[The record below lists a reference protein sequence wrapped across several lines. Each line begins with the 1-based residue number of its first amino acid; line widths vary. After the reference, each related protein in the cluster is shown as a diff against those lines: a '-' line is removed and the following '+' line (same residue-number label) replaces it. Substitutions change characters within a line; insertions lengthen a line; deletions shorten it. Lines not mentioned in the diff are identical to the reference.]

1 MDFIGVLIFVV
12 VVILSIASK
21 AQEARKAEQREREK
35 AERQPQQLSGKASQ
49 QIHGRG
55 ETMTATAKRGAVPPP
70 PPPQRP
76 RREPRP
82 VEQEL
87 METLFGVKSDKEETA
102 APPQVERSV
111 QQTVQRVRE
120 AREAQPSSLRSG
132 SRATPEDVRRKQE
145 QVRKKQGASR
155 QKQEAAR
162 RHAHDQEKRARQKQR
177 KRGRQ
182 REQSL
187 HDHPYKDPPRVAPVA
202 RKSFLFNNARD
213 VQRAVIYAEILGPPK
228 STREEPTWF

>member
-1 MDFIGVLIFVV
+1 MDFIGVLIFIV

-21 AQEARKAEQREREK
+21 AQEARKADQREREK
-35 AERQPQQLSGKASQ
+35 AEREPQQLSGKARQ
-49 QIHGRG
+49 QIHGHQ
-55 ETMTATAKRGAVPPP
+55 EAKVATAKRGAVPPP

-76 RREPRP
+76 RHKPRP

-87 METLFGVKSDKEETA
+87 METLFGVKVEKEEA
-102 APPQVERSV
+102 QPPPQVERST
-111 QQTVQRVRE
+111 QETVQRVRE
-120 AREAQPSSLRSG
+120 AQPSGLRSEP
-132 SRATPEDVRRKQE
+132 RTTPEDVRRKQE
-145 QVRKKQGASR
+145 QVRKKQAASR
-155 QKQEAAR
+155 QKQDTAR
-162 RHAHDQEKRARQKQR
+162 RHAHDQAKRARQKQR
-177 KRGRQ
+177 QRGRQ

-187 HDHPYKDPPRVAPVA
+187 HDHPYKDPPQAVPVR